1 MKDRRFFKRIAAGLA
16 VGVLLTASFSFPAAA
31 GERPAYL
38 KAATYVSDAWVINF
52 WNTESDHMEEELARI
67 AADGFN
73 SIILVVPW
81 REFQPQTNPIVYNS
95 YAFQKFYRVMQAA
108 QDHGLWVQLRVGY
121 TWDYYNQ
128 EGYNTRFRE
137 LLENPSERQAWLAYV
152 ARMYQTASRYPNFY
166 GGFITWEDFW
176 NFMEDAPAFGTGDAS
191 VAEAEKIG
199 FQSYL
204 KEHYS
209 LEEVNEAFLPET
221 PFTGYNQVYIPK
233 RNSLGYK
240 LFFEYYDDLLTG
252 LLKDAQKV
260 FPDLSMEVRLDVD
273 PVDNGA
279 GGKVGAPHFSTF
291 PCGDSSYTS
300 LMYSVSMGQSFG
312 AEISAASAAQMMAEK
327 LDEVRSYNGGKPIFI
342 DQLLY
347 MDNTE
352 GFEDNARLAPGE
364 RSTFLTVIPQV
375 LRGRTNGYGIWSYR
389 NYTNNP
395 LYNCQFMLGSRGWET
410 SNAWVEERSG
420 SRQMRLENGGRAAQ
434 QFGGRMTGKE
444 THDNHVRFTAE
455 SDEPVT
461 VVVSIGADSQSVE
474 VNGRG
479 QYDLNFG
486 KVRSSTVSFSAQG
499 GRAYIDNVQVYNFI
513 QDGQL
518 YDLDGQ
524 ELSCIGAMRALNSQ
538 MN

>member
-1 MKDRRFFKRIAAGLA
+1 MKDRRFFRRIIAGLA
-16 VGVLLTASFSFPAAA
+16 AGILLTASFPFPAAA

-52 WNTESDHMEEELARI
+52 WNTESDHMDEEMARI

-95 YAFQKFYRVMQAA
+95 YAFQKFYKVMQAA
-108 QDHGLWVQLRVGY
+108 QEHGLWVQLRVGY

-137 LLENPSERQAWLAYV
+137 LLENPSERQAWLSYV
-152 ARMYQTASRYPNFY
+152 ARMYQTASRYSNFY

-176 NFMEDAPAFGTGDAS
+176 NFMEDAPAFGVGDAS
-191 VAEAEKIG
+191 VAEAKKIG
-199 FQSYL
+199 FQNYL

-209 LEEVNEAFLPET
+209 LAEVNEAFSPET

-233 RNSLGYK
+233 RDSLGYK
-240 LFFEYYDDLLTG
+240 MFFEYYDDLLAG
-252 LLKDAQKV
+252 LLEDAQKV
-260 FPDLSMEVRLDVD
+260 FPNLSMEVRLDVD
-273 PVDNGA
+273 PVDDGA

-291 PCGDSSYTS
+291 SCGNSSYTS
-300 LMYSVSMGQSFG
+300 LMYSVSMGQGFG
-312 AEISAASAAQMMAEK
+312 VEIGAASAVRTMAEK
-327 LDEVRSYNGGKPIFI
+327 LDEVRSYNGGKPVFV

-352 GFEDNARLAPGE
+352 GFEYNARLAPGE
-364 RSTFLTVIPQV
+364 RGAFLTSVPQA

-395 LYNCQFMLGSRGWET
+395 LYNCQFALGSRGWET
-410 SNAWVEERSG
+410 NNAWVEERSG
-420 SRQMRLENGGRAAQ
+420 SRQMRLEAGGGASQ
-434 QFGGRMTGKE
+434 QFGGRMRGKE

-461 VVVSIGADSQSVE
+461 VVVSIGTDSQSVE

-486 KVRSSTVSFSAQG
+486 PVRSSTVSFLAQG
-499 GRAYIDNVQVYNFI
+499 GRAYVDNVQVYNFI

>member
-1 MKDRRFFKRIAAGLA
+1 MKDKRFFRRITAGLA
-16 VGVLLTASFSFPAAA
+16 VGILLTASFSSPASAK
-31 GERPAYL
+31 ECPAYL

-81 REFQPQTNPIVYNS
+81 REFQPQTNPVVYNS
-95 YAFQKFYRVMQAA
+95 YAFQKFHKVMQAA
-108 QDHGLWVQLRVGY
+108 QNHDLWVQLRVGY

-137 LLENPSERQAWLAYV
+137 LLENPSERQAWLSYV

-176 NFMEDAPAFGTGDAS
+176 NFMEDAPAFGIGDAS

-209 LEEVNEAFLPET
+209 LAEVNKAFSPET
-221 PFTGYNQVYIPK
+221 PFTGYDQVYIP
-233 RNSLGYK
+233 RRDSLGYK
-240 LFFEYYDDLLTG
+240 MFFEYYDDLLTG

-300 LMYSVSMGQSFG
+300 LMYSVSMGQDFG
-312 AEISAASAAQMMAEK
+312 AEIGAASAVQTMAEK
-327 LDEVRSYNGGKPIFI
+327 LDEVRSYNGGKPVFI

-352 GFEDNARLAPGE
+352 GFEHNARLAPGE
-364 RSTFLTVIPQV
+364 RSSFLTAIPQV
-375 LRGRTNGYGIWSYR
+375 LSGRTNGYGIWSYR

-395 LYNCQFMLGSRGWET
+395 LYNCQFALGSRGWET
-410 SNAWVEERSG
+410 NNAWVEERSG

-434 QFGGRMTGKE
+434 QFGGRIKGKE

-461 VVVSIGADSQSVE
+461 VAVSIGTDSQSVE

-486 KVRSSTVSFSAQG
+486 QVRSSTVSFTARG
-499 GRAYIDNVQVYNFI
+499 GRAFVDNVQVYNFI